1 MIIKLVY
8 ELIILLITPV
18 SVYFVLLRTVAA
30 HSGTYYSY
38 RSMITTHQCK
48 FLRKNHNSFIGYMP
62 RDSLVIT
69 ITI

>member
-30 HSGTYYSY
+30 HSGTYFSY
-38 RSMITTHQCK
+38 RLMIIIPLCRSR
-48 FLRKNHNSFIGYMP
+48 RKNYNSFIGHMP